1 MKNLSKMMNKLRP
14 IFVRFV
20 LVLTVA
26 LYSSQAFCQIP
37 KDLILKAQKAGYTQ
51 EEINT
56 AISSGQ
62 QTQKTIN
69 TTDNNVVRTELIAD
83 STVKTPLPNI
93 ANTVFGR
100 EIFSEKSLTFA
111 PSYNIATPANYVL
124 GPADE
129 IVIDV
134 WGSSE
139 LFIKQKISPEGTIS
153 IQGVGPISLTGLAIE
168 EAQRRVTQKISTIMG
183 SVKCKLSLGQIRSIK
198 VNIVG
203 EVMTPGTYSLP
214 SLATL
219 FNAIYV
225 AGGVNSIGSLRE
237 IKVFRS
243 NKEIAQLDVY
253 NYLINGKSETN
264 IRLEDNDMII
274 VQPYKN
280 LASLNG
286 KVKRE
291 RIYEMKEGETLSQL
305 IAYAG
310 GFTGDAYTDNVTVKR
325 KTGRQYSI
333 QTVDNPHFDSFVIN
347 DGDGVNVGKV
357 ISEYMNRIVITGA
370 VWRPG
375 EFQLSDQI
383 NTLSELIAKAEGL
396 KGNEFG
402 SRGQITRI
410 KSDYTKEIIPFN
422 VTKAANGDED
432 INLIKNDSIHIATV
446 IELREDYTIT
456 GVGEL
461 NNPHTTEFRDGMT
474 IEDVIIIC
482 GGLKESASLAKIEIV
497 RRIKDANSTEY
508 TKNIAEKF
516 SFNIN
521 EDLSIAAEAERFV
534 LHPFD
539 EVFIRRS
546 PGYSPQIKVGVLGE
560 IIFPGMYGVTFVGER
575 ISDVIKRCGGFTPEA
590 YIAGGSIKRKLSN
603 EDYAKLESLMKVA
616 ETSNDKDSVI
626 ASSISPEMYY
636 PIGVN
641 IAKAIKNPG
650 CKDDIILND
659 GDRIFIPNKVNTVKI
674 SGAVLYSNSV
684 ICNKTK
690 LRPYIA
696 KAGGYSA
703 NARKKPF
710 VIYMN
715 GEVAATRNI
724 LFFKKYPKIKPGCE
738 IVVPMKPTKDRGA
751 GWANTLGILNS
762 STSMAAVVASMLN
775 LLK

>member
-1 MKNLSKMMNKLRP
+1 MNRRQTFFTHITLILAVMLSC
-14 IFVRFV
+14 
-20 LVLTVA
+20 
-26 LYSSQAFCQIP
+26 SSQAFSQIP

-62 QTQKTIN
+62 QAPK
-69 TTDNNVVRTELIAD
+69 VVDKVDKDVTREE
-83 STVKTPLPNI
+83 VEPNI
-93 ANTVFGR
+93 TNKTTETNLRSTVFGR
-100 EIFSEKSLTFA
+100 EIFSEKNLTFA
-111 PSYNIATPANYVL
+111 PSYNIPTPVNYIL
-124 GPADE
+124 GPSDE
-129 IVIDV
+129 VVIDV

-153 IQGVGPISLTGLAIE
+153 IQGVGPIPLSGLAIE
-168 EAQRRVTQKISTIMG
+168 DAQRRITQKISTIMG
-183 SVKCKLSLGQIRSIK
+183 SVKCKLTLGQIRSIK

-219 FNAIYV
+219 FNAIYA
-225 AGGVNSIGSLRE
+225 AGGVNTIGSLRE
-237 IKVFRS
+237 IKVFRN

-253 NYLINGKSETN
+253 DYLINGKSETN

-291 RIYEMKEGETLSQL
+291 RIYEMKDGETLSQ
-305 IAYAG
+305 IITYAG
-310 GFTGDAYTDNVTVKR
+310 GFTGDAYTDNVTVNR
-325 KTGRQYSI
+325 KTGRRYSI
-333 QTVDNPHFDSFVIN
+333 LTVDNPSFASFPIS
-347 DGDGVNVGKV
+347 DGDNISVGEV
-357 ISEYMNRIVITGA
+357 ISEYENRITITGA

-375 EFQLSDQI
+375 EFQLSDQTS
-383 NTLSELIAKAEGL
+383 TLSDLIAKAEGL

-410 KSDYTKEIIPFN
+410 KPDYTKEIIAFDVN
-422 VTKAANGDED
+422 KAANGTER
-432 INLIKNDSIHIATV
+432 IELLKNDSIHIPT
-446 IELREDYTIT
+446 IMELREDYTVT
-456 GVGEL
+456 GIGEL
-461 NNPHTTEFRDGMT
+461 NNPKITEFKDGMT

-482 GGLKESASLAKIEIV
+482 GGLKESASLAKLEVV
-497 RRIKDANSTEY
+497 RRVKDPNSTQY
-508 TKNIAEKF
+508 TKTI
-516 SFNIN
+516 
-521 EDLSIAAEAERFV
+521 AERFSFSINKDLTISPETERFI

-539 EVFIRRS
+539 EVFVRRS
-546 PGYSPQIKVGVLGE
+546 PGYSEQIKVDVQGQV
-560 IIFPGMYGVTFVGER
+560 IYPGMYGVTFVGER
-575 ISDVIKRCGGFTPEA
+575 ISDVIKRCGGVTPEA
-590 YIAGGSIKRKLSN
+590 YIAGASIKRKLSE
-603 EDYAKLESLMKVA
+603 EDYAKLESLMKVT

-626 ASSISPEMYY
+626 KSSISPEMFY

-641 IAKAIKNPG
+641 IAKAVKKPG
-650 CKDDIILND
+650 CDDDIILND
-659 GDRIFIPNKVNTVKI
+659 GDVIFIPNKVNTVKI

-684 ICNKTK
+684 ICDKDRLK
-690 LRPYIA
+690 PYLA
-696 KAGGYSA
+696 RAGGYSA
-703 NARKKPF
+703 GARKKPF

-715 GEVAATRNI
+715 GEVAGTRNI

-751 GWANTLGILNS
+751 GLAATMGIINS